1 MRSRLWVNL
10 WLVYIIWGSTYL
22 AIALAVED
30 MPPLIAMGTR
40 FLLAATLMGSWL
52 AVKNG
57 VKSLRITKSQFLN
70 VFIMGGLLLGGANG
84 SVAAAERYAPTGVV
98 AILISMLPMW
108 ILILRSVSGDRPNK
122 FGVLGVFIGLT
133 GIFVLLKPG
142 SIEPI
147 NGVTETTMIWWCFIA
162 LLGNVGWAIGS
173 FLAPKFSM
181 PKSSYVATFYQLTA
195 GGFILV
201 TIGSLTGESFSDWRN
216 ASASAWWGW
225 LYLVLIG
232 SIVAY
237 SAYFWL
243 VRNAPIGLTSTYA
256 YVNPIIA
263 IVLGLIFLNESINAS
278 YLLGGAIVLLGVL
291 LVVTNESKR
300 LRNKP

>member
-1 MRSRLWVNL
+1 M
-10 WLVYIIWGSTYL
+10 
-22 AIALAVED
+22 
-30 MPPLIAMGTR
+30 
-40 FLLAATLMGSWL
+40 
-52 AVKNG
+52 
-57 VKSLRITKSQFLN
+57 
-70 VFIMGGLLLGGANG
+70 
-84 SVAAAERYAPTGVV
+84 
-98 AILISMLPMW
+98 
-108 ILILRSVSGDRPNK
+108 
-122 FGVLGVFIGLT
+122 
-133 GIFVLLKPG
+133 
-142 SIEPI
+142 
-147 NGVTETTMIWWCFIA
+147 C
-162 LLGNVGWAIGS
+162 
-173 FLAPKFSM
+173 
-181 PKSSYVATFYQLTA
+181 SSDL
-195 GGFILV
+195 
-201 TIGSLTGESFSDWRN
+201 DWRN

-300 LRNKP
+300 LKK

>member
-1 MRSRLWVNL
+1 M
-10 WLVYIIWGSTYL
+10 
-22 AIALAVED
+22 
-30 MPPLIAMGTR
+30 
-40 FLLAATLMGSWL
+40 
-52 AVKNG
+52 
-57 VKSLRITKSQFLN
+57 
-70 VFIMGGLLLGGANG
+70 
-84 SVAAAERYAPTGVV
+84 
-98 AILISMLPMW
+98 
-108 ILILRSVSGDRPNK
+108 
-122 FGVLGVFIGLT
+122 
-133 GIFVLLKPG
+133 
-142 SIEPI
+142 
-147 NGVTETTMIWWCFIA
+147 C
-162 LLGNVGWAIGS
+162 
-173 FLAPKFSM
+173 
-181 PKSSYVATFYQLTA
+181 SSDLQLTA

-201 TIGSLTGESFSDWRN
+201 TIGSLTGESFSDWRD